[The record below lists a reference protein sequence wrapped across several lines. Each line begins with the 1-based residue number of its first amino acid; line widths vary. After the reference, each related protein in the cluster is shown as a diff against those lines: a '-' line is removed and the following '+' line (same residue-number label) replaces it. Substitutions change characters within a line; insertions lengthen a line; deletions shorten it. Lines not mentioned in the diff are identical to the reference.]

1 MNGVRIS
8 SCKQNRTVHMASVD
22 EPALLALVIDHV
34 AQQLGLDSMAANV
47 QVKAY
52 VTSYQEG
59 SLGDRK
65 TRIEV
70 ELIEGHEATNVVL
83 SAS

>member
-1 MNGVRIS
+1 MNGVQIS
-8 SCKQNRTVHMASVD
+8 SKKQNRTVHMASVD

-34 AQQLGLDSMAANV
+34 AQQLGLDSTASNV

-52 VTSYQEG
+52 VTSYQVG

-65 TRIEV
+65 ARIEV
-70 ELIEGHEATNVVL
+70 ELIESHEAANVVL
-83 SAS
+83 LAS

>member
-1 MNGVRIS
+1 MNGLRIS
-8 SCKQNRTVHMASVD
+8 SNKQNRTVHMATID

-34 AQQLGLDSMAANV
+34 AQRLGLDVTAANV
-47 QVKAY
+47 QVKAHT
-52 VTSYQEG
+52 TSYQVG

-70 ELIEGHEATNVVL
+70 ELIESHEAANVVL
-83 SAS
+83 PAS

>member
-1 MNGVRIS
+1 MNGLNIS
-8 SCKQNRTVHMASVD
+8 SNKQNRTVHMATID

-34 AQQLGLDSMAANV
+34 AQRLGLDATAANV
-47 QVKAY
+47 QVRAY
-52 VTSYQEG
+52 TTSYQVG

-70 ELIEGHEATNVVL
+70 ELIESHEAAIVAL
-83 SAS
+83 PPA

>member
-1 MNGVRIS
+1 MNGLRIS
-8 SCKQNRTVHMASVD
+8 SNKQNRTVHTASVD

-34 AQQLGLDSMAANV
+34 AQQLGLDSSAANV
-47 QVKAY
+47 RIKAY

-65 TRIEV
+65 ARIEV
-70 ELIEGHEATNVVL
+70 ELIEGHEEKIAVL
-83 SAS
+83 PAS